1 MTDTLIKG
9 SGNSRSLKTVPNALT
24 LYPTYQDMM
33 AAMAA
38 GSFPI
43 DLGPLNPIGLDT
55 KGTDLNKASLLKDT
69 TAALFGLGVNAV
81 PDDALKQIANLGGII
96 ETGTFSDSLSY
107 PLTLVASG
115 TIRLAL
121 IWFGGKWPSGTSA
134 KEAVYL
140 GFSRFDLAVIQK
152 NASDGYSAT
161 CNVYLNDYK
170 GWGSGAAFVRLSGN
184 SCLVSASNVG
194 GQGGEYLFVV
204 SK

>member
-69 TAALFGLGVNAV
+69 TAALFGLGVDAL
-81 PDDALKQIANLGGII
+81 PDDALKQIAKLGGII
-96 ETGTFSDSLSY
+96 ESGTFSDFQGGS
-107 PLTLVASG
+107 PMTLVASG
-115 TIRLAL
+115 AIKLAL
-121 IWFGGKWPSGTSA
+121 VGFNQNFADGPPA
-134 KEAVYL
+134 KAAVYL
-140 GFSRFDLAVIQK
+140 AFSKYCIAAIRKDK
-152 NASDGYSAT
+152 NDSNSST
-161 CNVYLNDYK
+161 CNVHVAINGYLVIDGNTCRV
-170 GWGSGAAFVRLSGN
+170 GTSNIGS
-184 SCLVSASNVG
+184 
-194 GQGGEYLFVV
+194 QGGSYLFVV